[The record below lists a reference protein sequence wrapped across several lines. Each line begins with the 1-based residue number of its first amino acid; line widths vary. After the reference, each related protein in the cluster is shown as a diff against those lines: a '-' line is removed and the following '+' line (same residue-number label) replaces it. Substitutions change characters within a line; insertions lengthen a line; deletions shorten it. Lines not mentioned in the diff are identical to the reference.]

1 MRRWRMTFKEAKAEM
16 EKMFPNGVWKLQYS
30 HWLFKSG
37 PKTTCD
43 VYLERTGGATH
54 ECDTWQ
60 DAIDWVYKKLG
71 QNAAKVQDDPDTEEA
86 ANLPSNTHHDDALPP
101 NSECEEEVKLS

>member
-16 EKMFPNGVWKLQYS
+16 EKMFPNGVWRLQYS

-71 QNAAKVQDDPDTEEA
+71 QNAAKVQDDPIQRRRPIYRAPRTMMTRYH
-86 ANLPSNTHHDDALPP
+86 PTVS
-101 NSECEEEVKLS
+101 VRRR